1 MIRSPSPA
9 AEDRPPAR
17 RGRPPRA
24 SAEGGTPTLDS
35 PAGRDIAARL
45 RETALDLFSRHN
57 YSTVTI
63 KDIADASGI
72 NPSLIYYYFGNKEGL
87 FLAVVESTITAAF
100 SRFEAISRK
109 SNTPEAIVS
118 TWIEIHILQ
127 YPLLQ
132 KLGKISLDY
141 ANMESRNAQ
150 VDTAI
155 KRFYRQESAVLK
167 AAIRQGI
174 ADGTFRPV
182 NPEAQATF
190 ISTFLDGCLFRQ
202 VIMPNFNPKAA
213 IRHMRALL
221 LEQMKAPA

>member
-1 MIRSPSPA
+1 MTRSLSPTA
-9 AEDRPPAR
+9 DSRPKAR

-24 SAEGGTPTLDS
+24 AAESSAPTKDS
-35 PAGRDIAARL
+35 PAGRDIAAKL
-45 RETALDLFSRHN
+45 QDTALDLFSRHN

-87 FLAVVESTITAAF
+87 FLAVVEATINEAF
-100 SRFEAISRK
+100 TRFEAISRDCD
-109 SNTPEAIVS
+109 SPEAIVS

-150 VDTAI
+150 VDRAI

-167 AAIRQGI
+167 AAIREGI
-174 ADGTFRPV
+174 ESGTFRAGD
-182 NPEAQATF
+182 PEAQATF

-202 VIMPNFNPKAA
+202 VIMPNFNPRAA

-221 LEQMKAPA
+221 LEHLKVPA